1 MVLVSALSHAEFG
14 LNYHREDAPLH
25 TSIVSEWSFGEEC
38 PKTQKVIF
46 LKPLSWHYK
55 KPIFI
60 TNFIGSFDNK
70 SKSEIIFVS
79 LKHYSATWLKFW
91 PKIQPM
97 FWACHHFFRYQNHS
111 KNHFQIIFPSWPN
124 FVSKWVGNGQSRV
137 RQCSHISPHWTI
149 TTGTRGLFDPSV
161 GIFSTLRTISIP
173 SSITFPNTTCF
184 WSRKSHF
191 VHVMKNWHPF
201 VCLPEFAK

>member
-1 MVLVSALSHAEFG
+1 MIRNLFLFSTLLGASMINPKPKSYLPVSNITRLHGWNSDQRFIPCFELV
-14 LNYHREDAPLH
+14 
-25 TSIVSEWSFGEEC
+25 T
-38 PKTQKVIF
+38 IF
-46 LKPLSWHYK
+46 LVIKT
-55 KPIFI
+55 I
-60 TNFIGSFDNK
+60 
-70 SKSEIIFVS
+70 
-79 LKHYSATWLKFW
+79 LKVLFKEN
-91 PKIQPM
+91 I
-97 FWACHHFFRYQNHS
+97 
-111 KNHFQIIFPSWPN
+111 PSWPN

-137 RQCSHISPHWTI
+137 RQCVFCSYISPHWTI

-201 VCLPEFAK
+201 VCLLEFAKTLNWI